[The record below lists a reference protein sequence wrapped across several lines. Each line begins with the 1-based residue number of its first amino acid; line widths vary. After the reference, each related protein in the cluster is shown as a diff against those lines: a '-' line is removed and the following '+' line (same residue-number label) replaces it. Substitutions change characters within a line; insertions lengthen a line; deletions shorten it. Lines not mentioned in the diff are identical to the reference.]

1 MFSKSS
7 MHIIVKISVL
17 NKAWLLLTEDKGG
30 GWGQETRG
38 RRGGLKPANSK
49 TDSRSSKNRRL
60 TLRIY
65 FKMFYVNETLWDH
78 HWIRVHPQTPK
89 NDCYLFFFKER
100 FESGTKVRASQT
112 SPGRFHRRT
121 REPPMTGNA
130 RQQHQGKWMC
140 LCVCVQPVC
149 LTAEL
154 YVHSL
159 NWDEAFG
166 AAWANIESAQGN
178 KRPASLCANICFCNT
193 ANTLCVNRA
202 SATLSVQIVQVY
214 NNTSHRFGMFTHNKA
229 ADGLTNI

>member
-89 NDCYLFFFKER
+89 NDCYLFFLKKGLKVEPKCER
-100 FESGTKVRASQT
+100 HKHHRADFTGVPGSLQWQVTLDNNIKVN
-112 SPGRFHRRT
+112 
-121 REPPMTGNA
+121 E
-130 RQQHQGKWMC
+130 
-140 LCVCVQPVC
+140 CVCVFV
-149 LTAEL
+149 
-154 YVHSL
+154 Y
-159 NWDEAFG
+159 
-166 AAWANIESAQGN
+166 
-178 KRPASLCANICFCNT
+178 SLCVWPQSFTFT
-193 ANTLCVNRA
+193 A
-202 SATLSVQIVQVY
+202 
-214 NNTSHRFGMFTHNKA
+214 
-229 ADGLTNI
+229 